1 MTFDEL
7 NLKSHRHTGID
18 FPRIDYNDLTNK
30 PSTSAGGSNTQV
42 QYNNSGAFGGIS
54 GATTDGSTLTV
65 KDANFLI
72 VDDGDTTKK
81 LAFQLSGF
89 TTATTRTLTIPDAST
104 TLVGI
109 DTTQTLTNKTLTT
122 PTIGSFTNAQ
132 HDHSNGS
139 QGGQLVA
146 TTCFGSGTVPTARL
160 GSGSASS
167 SNFLRGDQ
175 TWATPT
181 TVGFTSKARA
191 YLSSDQTYNAG
202 TTSKILLDTEVYDV
216 DSEFDSTTDHD
227 FTATTAGYYLVLFK
241 VTTNQYNNSAE
252 TVQLYK
258 NGAFLRGDQ
267 IHPFN
272 NGVSTYGQLI
282 SFSIEYLSASD
293 YLALYYSNPSG
304 FTQKVNGDSN
314 NSTYFIVHRIS

>member
-72 VDDGDTTKK
+72 VDDGDATKK

-146 TTCFGSGTVPTARL
+146 TTCFGSGTVPTPRL

-175 TWATPT
+175 TWATVPT
-181 TVGFTSKARA
+181 TGFTSKIRV
-191 YLSSDQTYNAG
+191 YLSADQTHSGAG
-202 TTSKILLDTEVYDV
+202 FDIVHFDTENWDI
-216 DSEFDSTTDHD
+216 DSEFDNATNYRFTVTT
-227 FTATTAGYYLVLFK
+227 TGYYLVNVR
-241 VTTNQYNNSAE
+241 VTGNRTGDSAND
-252 TVQLYK
+252 TINIYK
-258 NGAFLRGDQ
+258 NGSAVDPQAYFVPRSTTGTYN
-267 IHPFN
+267 PFAN
-272 NGVSTYGQLI
+272 ITAIMS
-282 SFSIEYLSASD
+282 LSASD
-293 YLALYYSNPSG
+293 YIDVRANIGGGTPKILSG
-304 FTQKVNGDSN
+304 AGA
-314 NSTYFIVHRIS
+314 TYLEIHRLS